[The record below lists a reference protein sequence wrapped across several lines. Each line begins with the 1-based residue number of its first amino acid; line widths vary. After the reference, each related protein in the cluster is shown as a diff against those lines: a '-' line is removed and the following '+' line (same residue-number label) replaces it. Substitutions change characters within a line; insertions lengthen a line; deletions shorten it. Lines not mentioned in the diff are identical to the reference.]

1 MNNHTRQVRKLVL
14 SRETLCSLGAEG
26 RIDNPTGSVNDS
38 CNETL
43 CTTESGCY
51 AARKG

>member
-1 MNNHTRQVRKLVL
+1 MSHRARQVRKLVL
-14 SRETLCSLGAEG
+14 SRETLRSLGADG
-26 RIDNPTGSVNDS
+26 RTDIRTGSVDDS

-51 AARKG
+51 AAKQG